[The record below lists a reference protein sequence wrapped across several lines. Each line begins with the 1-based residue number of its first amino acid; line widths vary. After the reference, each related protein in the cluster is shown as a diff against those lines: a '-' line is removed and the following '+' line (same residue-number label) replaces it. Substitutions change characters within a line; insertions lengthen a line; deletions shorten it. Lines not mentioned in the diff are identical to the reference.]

1 MKFSDI
7 TALATVQGPARTES
21 ERLSRRCYSVEDM
34 RKLAAKRLP
43 GSIFDYIEGGGEDE
57 VSLRRNR
64 SSFDDWSFLPKWG
77 SVDNLDLSSTLLGG
91 PVAMPLTLA
100 PTGGTRLFHPAG
112 EKAAARAAQQAG
124 VPYGLAHLSTTPME
138 QVSAAAPGVR
148 RWFNIEPMQDKV
160 ELQAVLDRA
169 AAAGY
174 EALLVNVDCRAIG
187 HRERDYRN
195 GFTAP
200 PSIKLKT
207 VVEGALH
214 PRWALGFLA
223 NDAIAF
229 PNLDAEIPDGPAVQH
244 TRICGGRCWPVPT
257 NPPTGMTSGICGHAG
272 TAPSSSRAWS
282 IRTTPSLA
290 AEIGIDAIQVSN
302 HGGRQLDHMASPLD
316 VLPDIVDRVEG
327 RLEIIVDGGI
337 RRGSDVIK
345 AIALGAD
352 ACSIGRPYLYGL
364 AAAGQAGVAHV
375 LGLFQ
380 AEMTRTMMLLGVST
394 IQELRLEG
402 RDLIRHRNASLTR
415 TSLPLTRPPRSDGLA
430 EMSDPLMKTPESRL
444 PARTAPAPAAPAAVG
459 RAAVVFLR

>member
-1 MKFSDI
+1 MKFKDI
-7 TALATVQGPARTES
+7 RALATVQGPARTAS
-21 ERLSRRCYSVEDM
+21 ERLARRCYSVEDM
-34 RKLAAKRLP
+34 RKLASKRLP

-57 VSLRRNR
+57 VSLRRNQ

-77 SVDNLDLSSTLLGG
+77 SVQDLDLSSTLLGG
-91 PVAMPLTLA
+91 PVSMPLTLA
-100 PTGGTRLFHPAG
+100 PTGGTRLFHPDG
-112 EKAAARAAQQAG
+112 ETAVASAAMEAG

-138 QVSAAAPGVR
+138 HVSAATPGLR
-148 RWFNIEPMQDKV
+148 RWFNIEPIGDKV
-160 ELQAVLDRA
+160 ELQAILDRA

-174 EALLVNVDCRAIG
+174 EGLLVNVDCRAIG
-187 HRERDYRN
+187 HRERDYHN

-200 PSIKLKT
+200 PSIKMKT

-229 PNLDAEIPDGPAVQH
+229 PNLDAEIPDGPLSSTPDMWRTLLA
-244 TRICGGRCWPVPT
+244 GSYEPT
-257 NPPTGMTSGICGHAG
+257 DWDDIRDLRARWNGPIILKGVVNPNDAAT
-272 TAPSSSRAWS
+272 
-282 IRTTPSLA
+282 A

-316 VLPDIVDRVEG
+316 LLPDIVDRAEG

-337 RRGSDVIK
+337 RRGSDVVK

-375 LGLFQ
+375 LRMFE
-380 AEMTRTMMLLGVST
+380 AEMTRTMVLLGVSS

-402 RDLIRHRNASLTR
+402 RGLIRHRNAPLAR
-415 TSLPLTRPPRSDGLA
+415 TS
-430 EMSDPLMKTPESRL
+430 
-444 PARTAPAPAAPAAVG
+444 PAPKAHKGLVEMRTP
-459 RAAVVFLR
+459 

>member
-1 MKFSDI
+1 MKFKDI
-7 TALATVQGPARTES
+7 RALATVQGPARTPS

-34 RKLAAKRLP
+34 RRLAAKRLP
-43 GSIFDYIEGGGEDE
+43 GSIYDYIEGGGEDE

-77 SVDNLDLSSTLLGG
+77 SVENLDLSSSLLGG
-91 PVAMPLTLA
+91 PVSMPLTLA
-100 PTGGTRLFHPAG
+100 PTGGTRLFHPDG
-112 EKAAARAAQQAG
+112 ESAVARAAEEAR

-138 QVSAAAPGVR
+138 QVSAAAPGLR
-148 RWFNIEPMQDKV
+148 RWFNIEPMADKA

-223 NDAIAF
+223 HDAIAF
-229 PNLDAEIPDGPAVQH
+229 PNLDAEIPQGPLSSTPDMWRTLLAGSYEPTDWDDIRDLRARWNGPIILKGVVNPNDAV
-244 TRICGGRCWPVPT
+244 T
-257 NPPTGMTSGICGHAG
+257 
-272 TAPSSSRAWS
+272 
-282 IRTTPSLA
+282 A

-302 HGGRQLDHMASPLD
+302 HGGRQLDHMAAPLD
-316 VLPDIVDRVEG
+316 MLPDIVDRAEG

-375 LGLFQ
+375 LKMFR

-402 RDLIRHRNASLTR
+402 RDLIRHRNAPFAR
-415 TSLPLTRPPRSDGLA
+415 TSPAPEACNGLE
-430 EMSDPLMKTPESRL
+430 EMSIPS
-444 PARTAPAPAAPAAVG
+444 
-459 RAAVVFLR
+459 

>member
-1 MKFSDI
+1 MKFKDI
-7 TALATVQGPARTES
+7 RALATVQGPARTPS

-34 RKLAAKRLP
+34 RRLAAKRLP
-43 GSIFDYIEGGGEDE
+43 GSIYDYIEGGGEDE

-64 SSFDDWSFLPKWG
+64 SSFDDWAFLPKWG
-77 SVDNLDLSSTLLGG
+77 SVENLDLSSSLLGG
-91 PVAMPLTLA
+91 PVSMPLTLA
-100 PTGGTRLFHPAG
+100 PTGGTRLFHPDG
-112 EKAAARAAQQAG
+112 ESAVARAAEEAR

-138 QVSAAAPGVR
+138 QVSAAAPGLR
-148 RWFNIEPMQDKV
+148 RWFNIEPMADKA

-223 NDAIAF
+223 HDAIAF
-229 PNLDAEIPDGPAVQH
+229 PNLDAEIPQGPLSSTPDMWRTLLAGSYEPTDWDDIRDLRARWNGPIILKGVVNPNDAV
-244 TRICGGRCWPVPT
+244 T
-257 NPPTGMTSGICGHAG
+257 
-272 TAPSSSRAWS
+272 
-282 IRTTPSLA
+282 A

-302 HGGRQLDHMASPLD
+302 HGGRQLDHMAAPLD
-316 VLPDIVDRVEG
+316 MLPDIVDRAEG

-375 LGLFQ
+375 LKMFR

-402 RDLIRHRNASLTR
+402 RDLIRHRNSPFAR
-415 TSLPLTRPPRSDGLA
+415 TSPAPEACNGLE
-430 EMSDPLMKTPESRL
+430 EMSIPS
-444 PARTAPAPAAPAAVG
+444 
-459 RAAVVFLR
+459 

>member
-1 MKFSDI
+1 
-7 TALATVQGPARTES
+7 
-21 ERLSRRCYSVEDM
+21 M

-77 SVDNLDLSSTLLGG
+77 SVDNFDLSSTLLGG
-91 PVAMPLTLA
+91 PVSMPLTLA

-112 EKAAARAAQQAG
+112 EKAAALAAQQAG

-138 QVSAAAPGVR
+138 QVTAAAPTGR
-148 RWFNIEPMQDKV
+148 RWFNIEPVQDKV

-169 AAAGY
+169 EAAGY

-229 PNLDAEIPDGPAVQH
+229 PNLDADIPDGPLSSTPDMWRTLLAGSYEPTDWDDIRDLRARWNGPIVLKGVVNPNDAV
-244 TRICGGRCWPVPT
+244 I
-257 NPPTGMTSGICGHAG
+257 
-272 TAPSSSRAWS
+272 
-282 IRTTPSLA
+282 A

-316 VLPDIVDRVEG
+316 VLPDIVDQVDG

-337 RRGSDVIK
+337 RRGSDIVK

-375 LGLFQ
+375 LKMFQ

-402 RDLIRHRNASLTR
+402 RDLIRHRNAPSAHTSPALDAAKSLV
-415 TSLPLTRPPRSDGLA
+415 
-430 EMSDPLMKTPESRL
+430 EMSTP
-444 PARTAPAPAAPAAVG
+444 
-459 RAAVVFLR
+459 

>member
-1 MKFSDI
+1 MKFKDI
-7 TALATVQGPARTES
+7 TALATLQGPARTES

-57 VSLRRNR
+57 ASLRRNR

-100 PTGGTRLFHPAG
+100 PTGGTRLFHAAG
-112 EKAAARAAQQAG
+112 EKAVARAASEAG

-138 QVSAAAPGVR
+138 QVSAAAPGAR
-148 RWFNIEPMQDKV
+148 RWFNIEPMRDKV
-160 ELQAVLDRA
+160 ELQGVLDRA
-169 AAAGY
+169 AKAGY

-223 NDAIAF
+223 SDAIAF
-229 PNLDAEIPDGPAVQH
+229 PNLDAEIPEGPLSSTPDMWRTLLAGSYEPTDWDDIRDLRARWNGPIILKGVVNPNDAV
-244 TRICGGRCWPVPT
+244 IA
-257 NPPTGMTSGICGHAG
+257 AG
-272 TAPSSSRAWS
+272 
-282 IRTTPSLA
+282 
-290 AEIGIDAIQVSN
+290 IGIDAIQVSN
-302 HGGRQLDHMASPLD
+302 HGGRQLDHMASALD

-337 RRGSDVIK
+337 RRGSDIVK
-345 AIALGAD
+345 ALALGAD

-375 LGLFQ
+375 LKMFQ

-402 RDLIRHRNASLTR
+402 RDLVRQRNAPLSR
-415 TSLPLTRPPRSDGLA
+415 TSPGDDAPAALKGLA
-430 EMSDPLMKTPESRL
+430 EMSTP
-444 PARTAPAPAAPAAVG
+444 
-459 RAAVVFLR
+459 

>member
-1 MKFSDI
+1 MKFRDI
-7 TALATVQGPARTES
+7 KALATVQGPARTES
-21 ERLSRRCYSVEDM
+21 ERLSRRCYSVEDI
-34 RKLAAKRLP
+34 RKLAVKRLP

-77 SVDNLDLSSTLLGG
+77 SVENFDLSSTLLGG
-91 PVAMPLTLA
+91 PVSMPLTLA
-100 PTGGTRLFHPAG
+100 PTGGTRLFHPDG
-112 EKAAARAAQQAG
+112 ESAAARAAFAAG

-138 QVSAAAPGVR
+138 QVSAAAPGLR
-148 RWFNIEPMQDKV
+148 RWFNIEPMGDKV

-174 EALLVNVDCRAIG
+174 EALVVNVDCRAIG

-214 PRWALGFLA
+214 PRWALGFLG

-229 PNLDAEIPDGPAVQH
+229 PNLDAEIPEGPLSSTPDMWRTLLAGSYEPTDWDDIRDLRARWNGPIILKGVVNPNDAV
-244 TRICGGRCWPVPT
+244 T
-257 NPPTGMTSGICGHAG
+257 
-272 TAPSSSRAWS
+272 
-282 IRTTPSLA
+282 A
-290 AEIGIDAIQVSN
+290 AEMGIDAIQVSN

-337 RRGSDVIK
+337 RRGSDIVK

-375 LGLFQ
+375 LKMLE

-402 RDLIRHRNASLTR
+402 RDLIRHRNAPLTR
-415 TSLPLTRPPRSDGLA
+415 TSPAPVAHKSLA
-430 EMSDPLMKTPESRL
+430 EMSTP
-444 PARTAPAPAAPAAVG
+444 
-459 RAAVVFLR
+459 

>member
-1 MKFSDI
+1 
-7 TALATVQGPARTES
+7 
-21 ERLSRRCYSVEDM
+21 
-34 RKLAAKRLP
+34 
-43 GSIFDYIEGGGEDE
+43 
-57 VSLRRNR
+57 
-64 SSFDDWSFLPKWG
+64 
-77 SVDNLDLSSTLLGG
+77 
-91 PVAMPLTLA
+91 
-100 PTGGTRLFHPAG
+100 
-112 EKAAARAAQQAG
+112 
-124 VPYGLAHLSTTPME
+124 
-138 QVSAAAPGVR
+138 
-148 RWFNIEPMQDKV
+148 MQDKV

-169 AAAGY
+169 VKAGY

-229 PNLDAEIPDGPAVQH
+229 PNLDAEIPEGPLSSTPDMWRTLLAGSYEPTDWDDIRDLRARWNGPIILKGVVNPNDAV
-244 TRICGGRCWPVPT
+244 
-257 NPPTGMTSGICGHAG
+257 
-272 TAPSSSRAWS
+272 
-282 IRTTPSLA
+282 LA

-337 RRGSDVIK
+337 RRGSDIVK

-364 AAAGQAGVAHV
+364 AAGGQAGVAHV
-375 LGLFQ
+375 LNMFR

-402 RDLIRHRNASLTR
+402 RDLIRHRNA
-415 TSLPLTRPPRSDGLA
+415 PLTSTPPGNEAHNGLV
-430 EMSDPLMKTPESRL
+430 EMSTPR
-444 PARTAPAPAAPAAVG
+444 
-459 RAAVVFLR
+459 

>member
-1 MKFSDI
+1 MKFKDI
-7 TALATVQGPARTES
+7 RALASVQGPARTPS

-77 SVDNLDLSSTLLGG
+77 SVENLDLSSTLLGG
-91 PVAMPLTLA
+91 PVSMPLTLA
-100 PTGGTRLFHPAG
+100 PTGGTRLFHPDG
-112 EKAAARAAQQAG
+112 EIAVARAALAAR

-138 QVSAAAPGVR
+138 QVSAAAPGLR
-148 RWFNIEPMQDKV
+148 RWFNIEPMADKA

-223 NDAIAF
+223 HDAIAF
-229 PNLDAEIPDGPAVQH
+229 PNLDAEIPDGPLSSTPDMWRTLLAGSYETTDWDDIRDLRARWNGPIILKGV
-244 TRICGGRCWPVPT
+244 V
-257 NPPTGMTSGICGHAG
+257 NPDDAATAAG
-272 TAPSSSRAWS
+272 
-282 IRTTPSLA
+282 
-290 AEIGIDAIQVSN
+290 IGIDAIQVSN

-316 VLPDIVDRVEG
+316 LLPDIVDRAEG

-337 RRGSDVIK
+337 RRGSDVVK

-375 LGLFQ
+375 LKMFQ

-402 RDLIRHRNASLTR
+402 RDLIRHRNAPLAR
-415 TSLPLTRPPRSDGLA
+415 TSPAPEARNGLV
-430 EMSDPLMKTPESRL
+430 EMSTP
-444 PARTAPAPAAPAAVG
+444 
-459 RAAVVFLR
+459 